1 MTADSPS
8 PSPASAAINSSKEH
22 LTRAAGSVGLATL
35 ISRLFGYVRD
45 MIIADLFGARSAA
58 DAFFVAFRIPN
69 LLRRFTAEGALT
81 AAFIPV
87 YSEALERKGKQGA
100 FPIICNLLT
109 ILTAFL
115 VIVTAGGV
123 IFAPWIVKVIAPGF
137 THNPHT
143 YELTTL
149 LTRIM
154 FPYLLF
160 ISISATFMAALN
172 SMGRFFIPAIAPALL
187 NIAIIS
193 CALFLYDM
201 FDEPTVAL
209 AIGVLIGGAL
219 QLAVQVPALVK
230 LGFRYVPSFDLED
243 SATRKIG
250 VLMIPAAF
258 GMAVAEINVFVDTV
272 LASLLPEGSVSYL
285 FYGNRLVQFP
295 LGVFGVA
302 VGIAALP
309 TMSAEVAKGNAGK
322 LTDLL
327 SHSMRLILFV
337 SIPSTI
343 GLIIL
348 ANPIINT
355 LFERGQFDGT
365 ARAGAALA
373 LVMYAIGLVAF
384 AGVKVTVSA
393 FYSLQD
399 TSTPTRVAAWC
410 MALNVALNL
419 LLMGPLQHG
428 GLALAT
434 SIASMVN
441 ILALLWLLRKRI
453 QSIDGYNIA
462 RSGAIMLTA
471 SVIMGGA
478 VYGYIVRFYEY
489 DDVLAT
495 RAFHLF
501 SSIGIGVLVYMGF
514 MLVFGS
520 REAISVKNRI
530 AGKIG
535 FGS

>member
-8 PSPASAAINSSKEH
+8 SDSDNSSKEK

-35 ISRLFGYVRD
+35 ISRLFGFVRD
-45 MIIADLFGARSAA
+45 MIIADLFGARAAA

-69 LLRRFTAEGALT
+69 LLRRFTAEGAMT

-87 YSEALERKGKQGA
+87 YSEVMEKKGRQGA
-100 FPIICNLLT
+100 FPIICNILT
-109 ILTAFL
+109 ILTAIL
-115 VIVTAGGV
+115 IVITAGGI
-123 IFAPWIVKVIAPGF
+123 IFAPWIVKIIAPGF
-137 THNPHT
+137 THNQHT

-149 LTRIM
+149 LTQIM

-160 ISISATFMAALN
+160 ISLAAMFMAALN
-172 SMGRFFIPAIAPALL
+172 SMGRFFIPAISPALL
-187 NIAIIS
+187 NIAIIGS
-193 CALFLYDM
+193 ALFLYDKL
-201 FDEPTVAL
+201 DEPVMAL

-219 QLAVQVPALVK
+219 QLAVQIPSLSRM
-230 LGFRYVPSFDLED
+230 GFRYVPSFDLKD
-243 SATRKIG
+243 VATRKIA
-250 VLMIPAAF
+250 VLMVPAAF

-309 TMSAEVAKGNAGK
+309 TMSAEVAKGNKDK
-322 LTDLL
+322 LTGLL
-327 SHSMRLILFV
+327 SHSLRLILFV
-337 SIPSTI
+337 SVPSTI
-343 GLIIL
+343 GLILL

-355 LFERGQFDGT
+355 LFERGQFDET
-365 ARAGAALA
+365 ARAGAAFA
-373 LVMYAIGLVAF
+373 LIMYAVGLVAF

-441 ILALLWLLRKRI
+441 ILALLWFLRKRLE
-453 QSIDGYNIA
+453 SIEGYRIVK
-462 RSGAIMLTA
+462 SGAAMLVA

-478 VYGYIVRFYEY
+478 VYGYTERFYAY
-489 DDVLAT
+489 NDILTT

-501 SSIGIGVLVYMGF
+501 AAIGIGVIVYMVC
-514 MLVFGS
+514 MLLFGS
-520 REAISVKNRI
+520 KEALSVKNRV
-530 AGKIG
+530 AGKMGIG
-535 FGS
+535 G

>member
-1 MTADSPS
+1 MTADPPS
-8 PSPASAAINSSKEH
+8 PGSDTSSKEY
-22 LTRAAGSVGLATL
+22 LTRAAGSVAIATL

-87 YSEALERKGKQGA
+87 YSEALKRKGKPGA
-100 FPIICNLLT
+100 FPIICNLVT
-109 ILTAFL
+109 ILTAL
-115 VIVTAGGV
+115 LMIVTAGGV

-137 THNPHT
+137 TSDPHT
-143 YELTTL
+143 YELTTQ

-154 FPYLLF
+154 FPYLLV
-160 ISISATFMAALN
+160 ISIAATFMAALN

-187 NIAIIS
+187 NISIIV
-193 CALFLYDM
+193 CALLFYDK
-201 FDEPTVAL
+201 FEEPTIAL
-209 AIGVLIGGAL
+209 AIGVLIGGVL
-219 QLAVQVPALVK
+219 QMAVQVPPLLK
-230 LGFRYVPSFDLED
+230 LGFRYVPSFDLKD
-243 SATRKIG
+243 VATRKIG
-250 VLMIPAAF
+250 ALMIPAAF
-258 GMAVAEINVFVDTV
+258 GMAVAEINVFVDTI

-309 TMSAEVAKGNAGK
+309 IMSREVAEGKTGK
-322 LTDLL
+322 LAGLL
-327 SHSMRLILFV
+327 SHSLRMILFV
-337 SIPSTI
+337 SIPSTV

-348 ANPIINT
+348 SNPMINT
-355 LFERGQFDGT
+355 LFERGQFDET
-365 ARAGAALA
+365 ARVGSALA
-373 LVMYAIGLVAF
+373 LSMYAVGLVAF

-399 TSTPTRVAAWC
+399 TSTPTKVAAWC

-419 LLMGPLQHG
+419 LLMGPLKHG

-434 SIASMVN
+434 SISSMVN
-441 ILALLWLLRKRI
+441 ILALLWLLRKRLE
-453 QSIDGYNIA
+453 SIDGYKIA
-462 RSGAIMLTA
+462 RSGAIMLAA

-478 VYGYIVRFYEY
+478 VYGYIVQFYAY
-489 DDVLAT
+489 NGTLIT

-501 SSIGIGVLVYMGF
+501 SAIGVGVVVYMGF

-520 REAISVKNRI
+520 REAISIKNRF
-530 AGKIG
+530 ADKLG
-535 FGS
+535 FGL

>member
-1 MTADSPS
+1 MTTDSPS
-8 PSPASAAINSSKEH
+8 PTPANSSKQH

-35 ISRLFGYVRD
+35 ISRLFGYIRD
-45 MIIADLFGARSAA
+45 MIIADLFGARAAA

-87 YSEALERKGKQGA
+87 YTEALERDGRLGA
-100 FPIICNLLT
+100 FPIISNLLT
-109 ILTAFL
+109 ILTAIL
-115 VIVTAGGV
+115 AILTAGGV
-123 IFAPWIVKVIAPGF
+123 IFAPWIVKLIAPGF
-137 THNPHT
+137 THDQDI

-154 FPYLLF
+154 FPYLLV
-160 ISISATFMAALN
+160 ISIAATLMAALN

-187 NIAIIS
+187 NISIIA
-193 CALFLYDM
+193 CALLLYDM
-201 FDEPTVAL
+201 FDEPVMAL
-209 AIGVLIGGAL
+209 AVGVVIGGAL
-219 QLAVQVPALVK
+219 QMAVQIPSLIR
-230 LGFRYVPSFDLED
+230 LGYRYIPSFDLKD
-243 SATRKIG
+243 AATRKIAT
-250 VLMIPAAF
+250 LMIPAAF

-272 LASLLPEGSVSYL
+272 LASLLPEGSISYL

-322 LTDLL
+322 LVELL

-337 SIPSTI
+337 SVPSTI

-348 ANPIINT
+348 ADPIINT
-355 LFERGQFDGT
+355 LFERGRFDET

-373 LVMYAIGLVAF
+373 LTLYAVGLVAF

-434 SIASMVN
+434 SIASMAN
-441 ILALLWLLRKRI
+441 ILALLWLLRKRLG
-453 QSIDGYNIA
+453 SIDGYNIA
-462 RSGAIMLTA
+462 RSGAVMLTA

-478 VYGYIVRFYEY
+478 VFGYTAQFYRY
-489 DDVLAT
+489 SDVLT
-495 RAFHLF
+495 TKAFHLF
-501 SSIGIGVLVYMGF
+501 SAIGIGILVYMGF
-514 MLVFGS
+514 TLIFGS
-520 REAISVKNRI
+520 PEARSVKNRVL
-530 AGKIG
+530 GKIG